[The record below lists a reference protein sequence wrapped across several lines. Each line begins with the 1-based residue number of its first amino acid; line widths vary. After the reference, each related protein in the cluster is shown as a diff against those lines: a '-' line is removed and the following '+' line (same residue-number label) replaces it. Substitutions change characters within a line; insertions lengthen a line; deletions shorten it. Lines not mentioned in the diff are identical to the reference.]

1 MEALTWVGA
10 FFVCLGSMIDNMQQA
25 LIYSFRVWLTSVFLP
40 PVISDFIF
48 VFFDRGA
55 VLDIITLYTIQVMVS
70 LFLSFCSFLLLFIFT
85 YLFAKQSFKE
95 RSVKI
100 MMSFIGFLL
109 ALAPIM
115 WLTKGD
121 IDLDRD
127 LVYYLPYP
135 LVVVGSIWFYKLQ
148 QMVVTNSDL
157 N

>member
-1 MEALTWVGA
+1 
-10 FFVCLGSMIDNMQQA
+10 
-25 LIYSFRVWLTSVFLP
+25 
-40 PVISDFIF
+40 
-48 VFFDRGA
+48 
-55 VLDIITLYTIQVMVS
+55 
-70 LFLSFCSFLLLFIFT
+70 
-85 YLFAKQSFKE
+85 
-95 RSVKI
+95 
-100 MMSFIGFLL
+100 MSFIGFLL